1 MTTLYSAIIQLRAA
15 RACVIPQTQGR
26 FAYAAFLSLVEEAD
40 PFLAQALHDAPS
52 NKPFTVSQLRGLPQ
66 AHDGEIR
73 LRAGHDCWLR
83 VTLAGD
89 DLFQTFINGF
99 LYGDPS
105 TGSGHGSR
113 PCIRLGEVVLDVL
126 GVLNTPGSHPWAGYT
141 TTEELLQT
149 KPQDS
154 IAFEFAAPM
163 SFSLGDNR
171 VEIMP
176 RPELL
181 FTALHKKWGQWC
193 GQELSPPLSRDWLRE
208 NVLVSDWQLHSRMLR
223 YGAQTQ
229 VGSEGRVTFRV
240 FDGEGEGPEARYL
253 LNVLAD
259 FAFYAGVGRKTTQG
273 MGQVRR
279 ITGMRDEG

>member
-1 MTTLYSAIIQLRAA
+1 MTTLYSSIIQLRAA

-40 PFLAQALHDAPS
+40 PFLAQALHDAAS

-99 LYGDPS
+99 LYGDA
-105 TGSGHGSR
+105 R
-113 PCIRLGEVVLDVL
+113 PGIRLGDVVFDVL

-141 TTEELLQT
+141 TEEELLQQAQAQT
-149 KPQDS
+149 S
-154 IAFEFAAPM
+154 IAFELASPVG
-163 SFSLGDNR
+163 FSLGDNR

-176 RPELL
+176 RPEVL
-181 FTALHKKWGQWC
+181 FTALHKKWSQWC
-193 GQELSPPLSRDWLRE
+193 GQELSQPLSRDWLRE

-223 YGAQTQ
+223 YGAQAQ

-240 FDGEGEGPEARYL
+240 FDGEGEGPEARQL

-279 ITGMRDEG
+279 IVGMKAEG

>member
-1 MTTLYSAIIQLRAA
+1 MTTLYSSVIQLRAA

-26 FAYAAFLSLVEEAD
+26 FAYAAFLRLVEEAD
-40 PFLAQALHDAPS
+40 PFLAQVLHDSAPGTAG

-73 LRAGHDCWLR
+73 LRAGHEVWLR

-89 DLFQTFINGF
+89 NLFQTFINGF
-99 LYGDPS
+99 LYGDA
-105 TGSGHGSR
+105 R
-113 PCIRLGEVVLDVL
+113 PCIRLGEVTFDVL

-141 TTEELLQT
+141 TTEELRQT
-149 KPQDS
+149 KPQNS
-154 IAFEFAAPM
+154 IGFEFAAPV

-171 VEIMP
+171 VEMMP

-181 FTALHKKWGQWC
+181 FSALHKKWGQWC
-193 GQELSPPLSRDWLRE
+193 GQELSRPLSRDWLRE
-208 NVLVSDWQLHSRMLR
+208 NVLVSDWQIHSRMLR
-223 YGAQTQ
+223 YGAQAQ

-240 FDGEGEGPEARYL
+240 FGEEDDRHEARYL

-279 ITGMRDEG
+279 VVE

>member
-1 MTTLYSAIIQLRAA
+1 MTTLYSSIIQLRAA
-15 RACVIPQTQGR
+15 QACVIPQTQGR

-40 PFLAQALHDAPS
+40 PSLAQVLHDAPS

-99 LYGDPS
+99 LYGDARPS
-105 TGSGHGSR
+105 
-113 PCIRLGEVVLDVL
+113 IRLGDVVFDVL

-141 TTEELLQT
+141 TVEELLQQAQ
-149 KPQDS
+149 PQSS
-154 IAFEFAAPM
+154 IALEFAAPV

-171 VEIMP
+171 VEMMP

-223 YGAQTQ
+223 YGAQAQ

-240 FDGEGEGPEARYL
+240 FDGEGEGPEAQHL

-279 ITGMRDEG
+279 ITEMREEG